1 MLVIK
6 QTQIQYFIAANDDE
20 LTKIVTEAARAANAE
35 RLAEYDDETV
45 TEMIKLGIRRARA
58 HNFERAEIIAAFV
71 AVMLEI
77 APNFDEEEQIKL
89 ALSDANFPPDERFFL
104 LFERVS
110 DESWQAAENLYDARV
125 WFPENV

>member
-6 QTQIQYFIAANDDE
+6 QSQIQYFIAANDDQ
-20 LTKIVTEAARAANAE
+20 LVKVVTEAARAANAE
-35 RLAEYDDETV
+35 RLADYDAETV
-45 TEMIKLGIRRARA
+45 SEMIKIGIERARA
-58 HNFERAEIIAAFV
+58 HKFERAETIAAFV

-89 ALSDANFPPDERFFL
+89 ALSDASYPPDERFFL
-104 LFERVS
+104 LFERIP

-125 WFPENV
+125 WFPEKV